1 MDGNTT
7 ISIALLIA
15 VFGGIMT
22 FLSFRRNEK
31 KDNEADIENKVKMNM
46 KLDQLCNTT
55 NTIAIDIKDVT
66 KSVQSLNERVAKVEQ
81 STKSAHHRIDEHL
94 GINKDESEDK

>member
-7 ISIALLIA
+7 VSIAILISISSVA
-15 VFGGIMT
+15 MT
-22 FLSFRRNEK
+22 FLSFRRNAK
-31 KDNEADIENKVKMNM
+31 KDNESDIENKVKMNM

-55 NTIAIDIKDVT
+55 NSIAIDIKDVN
-66 KSVQSLNERVAKVEQ
+66 KGMQSLNERVARVEQ

-94 GINKDESEDK
+94 GIIKEGDENK